1 MMTQTMPAPAGAQL
15 AVVHP
20 ERAALVRPMFDAEQ
34 VELVKRTICK
44 GGTDDELALF
54 LAVCQRTG
62 LDPLARQIF
71 AVKRWD
77 SRERREVMAIQV
89 SIDGF
94 RLIAERSGRYAG
106 QLGPHWCGTDGQWRD
121 VWLEATP
128 PAAAR
133 VAVLRSD
140 FAEPLWAVATWD
152 QYVQTFRPKDGGA
165 ERPTGLWQKMP
176 ALMLAKCAESLAL
189 RRAFPAELSG
199 LYTAEEM
206 AQATPA
212 ITVREAEGRPALV
225 DGATGEVLESEAA
238 QAPSQQRSAR
248 PAKTT
253 RSKAAPEP
261 EPTPASAAEPVA
273 HWTPMIEQAGEVRTL
288 LALIGRIGAEE
299 PDAYHRTGAIRKAA
313 SRLAGLTTD
322 SQAIEI
328 ADWLTGDPT
337 GRRVP
342 MAHEIAGTLR
352 DAVAMRELEAEAAP
366 VREPEAV
373 AP

>member
-1 MMTQTMPAPAGAQL
+1 VIAQTMAPAGTQL

-20 ERAALVRPMFDAEQ
+20 AATLVRPTFDAEQ
-34 VELVKRTICK
+34 VSLIKRMICK
-44 GGTDDELALF
+44 DGTDDELALF
-54 LAVCQRTG
+54 VKVCERTG
-62 LDPLARQIF
+62 LDPFARQIY
-71 AVKRWD
+71 AVKRYD
-77 SRERREVMAIQV
+77 GRERREVMSIQV

-94 RLIAERSGRYAG
+94 RLIAERSGQYAG
-106 QLGPHWCGTDGQWRD
+106 QIGPFWCGEDGVWRE
-121 VWLEATP
+121 VWLAKEP
-128 PAAAR
+128 PAAAK
-133 VAVLRSD
+133 VAVLRRD

-152 QYVQTFRPKDGGA
+152 QYVQTFKGQGGQVRVSPMW
-165 ERPTGLWQKMP
+165 ERMP
-176 ALMLAKCAESLAL
+176 ALMLGKVAESLAL

-225 DGATGEVLESEAA
+225 DGATGEVLEGESA
-238 QAPSQQRSAR
+238 QALSQRRPER

-253 RSKAAPEP
+253 RSKAAAEP
-261 EPTPASAAEPVA
+261 ESTPAPAAEPVA
-273 HWTPMIEQAGEVRTL
+273 HWTPMIEEADGVRVL

-299 PDAYHRTGAIRKAA
+299 PDAFHRTGAIRKAA
-313 SRLAGLTTD
+313 SQLAHIATD

-328 ADWLTGDPT
+328 ADWLTSDPT

-352 DAVAMRELEAEAAP
+352 DAVAMRELEAEP
-366 VREPEAV
+366 VGEPAEV
-373 AP
+373 A

>member
-1 MMTQTMPAPAGAQL
+1 VIAQTMPAPAGAQL

-20 ERAALVRPMFDAEQ
+20 TSAPLARPTFDAEQ
-34 VELVKRTICK
+34 VELLTRTICK
-44 GGTDDELALF
+44 GVTPDELALF
-54 LAVCQRTG
+54 VKVCEHTG
-62 LDPLARQIF
+62 LDPWHRQIY
-71 AVKRWD
+71 AVKRYD
-77 SRERREVMAIQV
+77 GRERREVMSIQV

-94 RLIAERSGRYAG
+94 RLIAERSGQYAG
-106 QLGPHWCGTDGQWRD
+106 QIGPFWCGEDGVWRE
-121 VWLEATP
+121 VWLAKEP
-128 PAAAR
+128 PAAAK
-133 VAVLRSD
+133 VAVLRRD

-152 QYVQTFRPKDGGA
+152 QYVQTYKPKDA
-165 ERPTGLWQKMP
+165 KEDRVTPMWARMP
-176 ALMLAKCAESLAL
+176 ALMLGKVAESLAL

-206 AQATPA
+206 AQATPPA
-212 ITVREAEGRPALV
+212 IAVRNAPDRPALV
-225 DGATGEVLESEAA
+225 DAATGEVLEG
-238 QAPSQQRSAR
+238 QASDAR
-248 PAKTT
+248 RPQESTRRAKRTA
-253 RSKAAPEP
+253 AAPES
-261 EPTPASAAEPVA
+261 TPAPAAEPVA
-273 HWTPMIEQAGEVRTL
+273 HWTPMIEEADGVRVL

-299 PDAYHRTGAIRKAA
+299 PDAFHRTGAIRKAA
-313 SRLAGLTTD
+313 SRLASLATD

-373 AP
+373 A